1 MTLSLPIVMSC
12 VDMTL
17 LLSGNQFEGI
27 LSVYLLRLAFD
38 QSRNAGHPRIYI
50 FFLNYVPADSGPR
63 CRLRYVSVTMPEI
76 GMCCLWRLCCKRSDA
91 GFKLKLDVD
100 MLLLVDAQEVVI
112 CMSPNSN
119 FHQLSVSISSA
130 V

>member
-1 MTLSLPIVMSC
+1 MKEFYLSTC
-12 VDMTL
+12 
-17 LLSGNQFEGI
+17 SGWPSTNQEMLDI
-27 LSVYLLRLAFD
+27 
-38 QSRNAGHPRIYI
+38 QEYI
-50 FFLNYVPADSGPR
+50 FFFLNYVPADSGPR